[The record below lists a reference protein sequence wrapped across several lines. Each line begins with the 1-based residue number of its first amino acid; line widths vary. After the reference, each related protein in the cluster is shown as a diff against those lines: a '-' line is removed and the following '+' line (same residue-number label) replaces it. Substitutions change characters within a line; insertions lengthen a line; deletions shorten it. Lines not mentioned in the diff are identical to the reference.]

1 MEQKKLLMIV
11 NPTAGRT
18 KSHAPLFDAA
28 AVFSQA
34 GFLLSIHNTAFPGD
48 AVQTAAALGKEYDV
62 VVAVG
67 GDGTLNQVVSGL
79 LTLPEE
85 TRPLLGYIAQG
96 STNDFAASL
105 QIPSS
110 PAEAASLIV
119 KSAPRQLD
127 IGRWNARHF
136 VYIASFGAFTQ
147 SSYTAPQSAKN
158 SLGHLAYIL
167 EGIKDLNTLRPYH
180 IRLTADGEVLDGDYL
195 FGAICNSTS
204 IGGLM
209 HLNREYVTLDDGK
222 FEMLLIPKPKSPAEL
237 PNLILNLLDQEFSYE
252 GLVFRH
258 VSSIHIE
265 TAEELPWSLDG
276 EYAASSPVVDI
287 VNRQQLLTML
297 L

>member
-1 MEQKKLLMIV
+1 MAKKLLMIV
-11 NPTAGRT
+11 NPTAG
-18 KSHAPLFDAA
+18 KSKPRGPLFDAA
-28 AVFSQA
+28 SIFSQA
-34 GFLLSIHNTAFPGD
+34 GYLISIHNTTFHGD
-48 AVQTAAALGKEYDV
+48 AAQTAAALGKDYDV

-79 LTLPEE
+79 MTLNE
-85 TRPLLGYIAQG
+85 RPLLGYLAQG
-96 STNDFAASL
+96 STNDFASSL
-105 QIPSS
+105 QIPSDPAAAAALIAKSS
-110 PAEAASLIV
+110 P
-119 KSAPRQLD
+119 RMLD

-136 VYIASFGAFTQ
+136 VYVASFGAFTQ
-147 SSYTAPQSAKN
+147 SSYSAPQSAKN
-158 SLGHLAYIL
+158 AIGHLAYIL
-167 EGIKDLNTLRPYH
+167 EGFKDLNTLRPY
-180 IRLTADGEVLDGDYL
+180 RLRITADGEVLDGDYL

-258 VSSIHIE
+258 VSSIHVE
-265 TAEELPWSLDG
+265 TAEDLPWSLDG
-276 EYAASSPVVDI
+276 EYAASMPVVDI
-287 VNRQQLLTML
+287 VNCQQSLAML

>member
-1 MEQKKLLMIV
+1 MSKKLLMIV
-11 NPTAGRT
+11 NPTAG
-18 KSHAPLFDAA
+18 KSKSRGPLFDAA
-28 AVFSQA
+28 SVFSQA
-34 GFLLSIHNTAFPGD
+34 GYLISIHNTAFPGD
-48 AVQTAAALGKEYDV
+48 AVQTAAALGKDYDV

-79 LTLPEE
+79 MTLPE
-85 TRPLLGYIAQG
+85 RPLLGYIAQG
-96 STNDFAASL
+96 STNDFASSL
-105 QIPSS
+105 QIPSN
-110 PAEAASLIV
+110 PAAAAALIV
-119 KSAPRQLD
+119 KSTPRYLD
-127 IGRWNARHF
+127 LGRWNGRHF
-136 VYIASFGAFTQ
+136 VYVASFGAFTQ

-158 SLGHLAYIL
+158 AIGHFAYVL
-167 EGIKDLNTLRPYH
+167 EGIKDLNSLRPYH
-180 IRLTADGEVLDGDYL
+180 IKITADGEVLDGEYL

-258 VSSIHIE
+258 VSSIHVE
-265 TAEELPWSLDG
+265 TAEDLPWSLDG
-276 EYAASSPVVDI
+276 EYAASMPVVDI
-287 VNRQQLLTML
+287 VNCQQSLAML

>member
-1 MEQKKLLMIV
+1 MSKKLLMIV
-11 NPTAGRT
+11 NPTAG
-18 KSHAPLFDAA
+18 KSKSRGPLFDAA
-28 AVFSQA
+28 SVFSQA
-34 GFLLSIHNTAFPGD
+34 GYLISIHNTAFPGD
-48 AVQTAAALGKEYDV
+48 AVQTAAALGKDYDV

-79 LTLPEE
+79 MTLPE
-85 TRPLLGYIAQG
+85 RPLLGYIAQG
-96 STNDFAASL
+96 STNDFASSL
-105 QIPSS
+105 QIPSN
-110 PAEAASLIV
+110 PAAAAALIV
-119 KSAPRQLD
+119 KSTPRYLD
-127 IGRWNARHF
+127 LGRWNGRHF
-136 VYIASFGAFTQ
+136 VYVASFGAFTQ

-158 SLGHLAYIL
+158 AIGHFAYVL
-167 EGIKDLNTLRPYH
+167 EGIKDLNSLRPYH
-180 IRLTADGEVLDGDYL
+180 IKMTADGEVLDGEYL

-258 VSSIHIE
+258 VSSIHVE
-265 TAEELPWSLDG
+265 TAEDLPWSLDG
-276 EYAASSPVVDI
+276 EYAASMPVVDI
-287 VNRQQLLTML
+287 VNCQQSLAML